1 MSLSLNFALVQ
12 DIVLLLASGVA
23 CLYCLILNRKL
34 KGLNS
39 LKTGVGASIVSLT
52 NAIKDTHQAAKMAQ
66 DSTVESIET
75 LNALL
80 TRAEET
86 SVKVEADTVALERV
100 IREASDLHK
109 RLAPQL
115 ETKLPHAI
123 GKAQNT
129 ASSLLKVV
137 ADIEKYRRLAAF
149 KAAADL
155 STFFETEHDG
165 TTNELLPQLE
175 SHLSVVATQPDPE
188 DAEKPILETIETLNS
203 MIDAEAAEKVA
214 ASIETLETMD
224 EAMMCKSM
232 NATAAE
238 AALGEK
244 DEKDPIDKLF
254 DNIDALVQ
262 TKGVQDNRMGF
273 LQSRKYSKS

>member
-1 MSLSLNFALVQ
+1 MSFPLNFALVQ
-12 DIVLLLASGVA
+12 DLVLLLASGVA
-23 CLYCLILNRKL
+23 CLYCLLLNRKL

-66 DSTVESIET
+66 TSTVESIET

-80 TRAEET
+80 TRAEEAST
-86 SVKVEADTVALERV
+86 KVEADTVALERV
-100 IREASDLHK
+100 IRKATDLHSK
-109 RLAPQL
+109 LTPEL

-155 STFFETEHDG
+155 STFFETEQDG
-165 TTNELLPQLE
+165 TTSELLPQLE
-175 SHLSVVATQPDPE
+175 SHLSVVATKPDA
-188 DAEKPILETIETLNS
+188 DATEKPILETIETLNTL
-203 MIDAEAAEKVA
+203 IDSA
-214 ASIETLETMD
+214 ASAEMSAHIETVQTLDTELKETSIESGD
-224 EAMMCKSM
+224 
-232 NATAAE
+232 TH
-238 AALGEK
+238 
-244 DEKDPIDKLF
+244 KDPIDALF

-262 TKGVQDNRMGF
+262 KKGVQDNRMGF